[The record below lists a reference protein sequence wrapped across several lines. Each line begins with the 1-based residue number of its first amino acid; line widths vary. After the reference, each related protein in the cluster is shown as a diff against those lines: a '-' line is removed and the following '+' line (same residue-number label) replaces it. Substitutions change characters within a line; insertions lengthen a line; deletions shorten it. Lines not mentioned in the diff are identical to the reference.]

1 MSGDAPQA
9 GFTEQVEPAG
19 TSRGRVLVVDDDP
32 SLARLLAVILRREGY
47 ECSCAESVGEAM
59 RSLGAGPFDVM
70 VSDVRLPDGSG
81 LDLVEAAIDADPR
94 MAALVISGLD
104 DVALADRAL
113 RAGAYG
119 YVVKPFSPNE
129 VLVGVMGA
137 LSHRRREL
145 DARDELR
152 EASAETIRRL
162 SAAVEARDTNT
173 AAHIIGMSDFCFAIA
188 RELGLPPERCEL
200 LRAASPMHDVGK
212 VGVPDHVLLKPGML
226 TADERELMEQ
236 HAEIGYRI
244 LTGSRSELLHLAATI
259 AWTHHERL
267 DGSGYPRGLRGSEIP
282 QEGQIAAVADVFDAL
297 TRDRVYRPRFS
308 RGDALQIVTDARERA
323 FDPDT
328 VDALVAA
335 VERDGAI

>member
-1 MSGDAPQA
+1 
-9 GFTEQVEPAG
+9 
-19 TSRGRVLVVDDDP
+19 
-32 SLARLLAVILRREGY
+32 
-47 ECSCAESVGEAM
+47 
-59 RSLGAGPFDVM
+59 
-70 VSDVRLPDGSG
+70 
-81 LDLVEAAIDADPR
+81 

-113 RAGAYG
+113 RVGAYG

-226 TADERELMEQ
+226 TADRARADGAARGDRLPDS
-236 HAEIGYRI
+236 HRLAVRAAA
-244 LTGSRSELLHLAATI
+244 SRGHD
-259 AWTHHERL
+259 RL
-267 DGSGYPRGLRGSEIP
+267 DAPRALGRQRLPARPPGQRDP

-335 VERDGAI
+335 VERDGALYRSSGLP

>member
-1 MSGDAPQA
+1 M
-9 GFTEQVEPAG
+9 
-19 TSRGRVLVVDDDP
+19 LVVDDDP
-32 SLARLLAVILRREGY
+32 SVTRLLEIILQREGY
-47 ECSCAESVGEAM
+47 ECSCAETVADAM
-59 RSLGAGPFDVM
+59 RSLQSGAYDVM

-81 LDLVEAAIDADPR
+81 LDLVAAAIAEDPR
-94 MAALVISGLD
+94 LAALVISGLD
-104 DVALADRAL
+104 DVGLADRAL
-113 RAGAYG
+113 RVGAYG
-119 YVVKPFSPNE
+119 YIVKPFSANE
-129 VLVGVMGA
+129 VLVGVLGA

-212 VGVPDHVLLKPGML
+212 VGVPDHVLLKPGKL
-226 TADERELMEQ
+226 TATERQLMEQ

-244 LTGSRSELLHLAATI
+244 LTGSRSELLRLAATI

-267 DGSGYPRGLRGSEIP
+267 DGSGYPRGLRASEIP
-282 QEGQIAAVADVFDAL
+282 QEGRIAAVADVFDAL

-308 RGDALQIVTDARERA
+308 RGDALQMMSDARESA
-323 FDPDT
+323 FDPEA
-328 VDALVAA
+328 VDALVAS
-335 VERDGAI
+335 VEHDGAL

>member
-1 MSGDAPQA
+1 M
-9 GFTEQVEPAG
+9 
-19 TSRGRVLVVDDDP
+19 LVVDDDP
-32 SLARLLAVILRREGY
+32 SVTRLLEIILQREGY
-47 ECSCAESVGEAM
+47 ECSCAETVADAM
-59 RSLGAGPFDVM
+59 RSLQAGSYDVM

-81 LDLVEAAIDADPR
+81 LDLVAAAIAEDPSI
-94 MAALVISGLD
+94 AALVISGLD
-104 DVALADRAL
+104 DVGLADRAL
-113 RAGAYG
+113 RVGAYG
-119 YVVKPFSPNE
+119 YVVKPFSANE
-129 VLVGVMGA
+129 VLVGVLGA

-212 VGVPDHVLLKPGML
+212 VGVPDHVLLKPGKL
-226 TADERELMEQ
+226 TATERQLMEQ

-244 LTGSRSELLHLAATI
+244 LTGSRSELLRLAATI

-267 DGSGYPRGLRGSEIP
+267 DGSGYPRGLRAREIP
-282 QEGQIAAVADVFDAL
+282 QEGRIAAVADVFDAL

-308 RGDALQIVTDARERA
+308 RGDALQMMSDARESA
-323 FDPDT
+323 FDPDA
-328 VDALVAA
+328 VDALVAS
-335 VERDGAI
+335 VERDGAL